1 MSRPILGGVFAA
13 TLLACTAMSAVAAD
27 LPTAKATPTFVA
39 AAQSPW
45 MIRVRALG
53 VLPDAS
59 AKFNVNGVPLN
70 GASVNITDTL
80 VPELDITYFFPPN
93 IAVELILGTTPHG
106 VRGTGVLA
114 NQPIGRVW
122 LLPPTLTLQ
131 YHFTNFGPFKP
142 YVGAGVNYTVF
153 YGEKSRGIFTN
164 FDVKNQFGFA
174 LQAGIDYMFDQHWGV
189 NLDVK
194 KLWLEPNA
202 KATIPSAGN
211 ALVTGKVKIDPW
223 LVGVGITYRF

>member
-1 MSRPILGGVFAA
+1 
-13 TLLACTAMSAVAAD
+13 MSAVAAD
-27 LPTAKATPTFVA
+27 LPTAKSTPTFVA
-39 AAQSPW
+39 ADQSPW

-59 AKFNVNGVPLN
+59 ATFNVNGAPLN
-70 GASVNITDTL
+70 GASAKITDSL
-80 VPELDITYFFPPN
+80 VPELDISYFVTPN
-93 IAVELILGTTPHG
+93 IALELILGTTPHG

-122 LLPPTLTLQ
+122 LLPPTLMLQ
-131 YHFTNFGPFKP
+131 YHLTNFGPFKP
-142 YVGAGVNYTVF
+142 YLGAGVNYTVF

-164 FDVKNQFGFA
+164 FDVRNQFGVA
-174 LQAGIDYMFDQHWGV
+174 LQAGFDYMFDQHWGV
-189 NLDVK
+189 NVDVK

-223 LVGVGITYRF
+223 LIGAGITYRF

>member
-1 MSRPILGGVFAA
+1 MLGGVLAA
-13 TLLACTAMSAVAAD
+13 TLLACTAMSAAAAD
-27 LPTAKATPTFVA
+27 LPTAKSMPTFVA

-59 AKFNVNGVPLN
+59 AKFNVNGAPLN
-70 GASVNITDTL
+70 GASVNITNTL
-80 VPELDITYFFPPN
+80 VPELDITYFFTSN
-93 IAVELILGTTPHG
+93 IALELILGTTPHG

-131 YHFTNFGPFKP
+131 YHFTSFGPFKP
-142 YVGAGVNYTVF
+142 YLGAGVNYTVF

-164 FDVKNQFGFA
+164 FDVRNQFGVA
-174 LQAGIDYMFDQHWGV
+174 LQAGFDYMFDQHWGV
-189 NLDVK
+189 NVDVK

-202 KATIPSAGN
+202 KATIPSLGG

-223 LVGVGITYRF
+223 LVGAGITYRF